1 MAGIRMTG
9 LSSGLDTESLVAEL
23 SKAYQ
28 TKVDD
33 AKKQQTKAEWKKE
46 AWASL
51 NTKIMNFYKNA
62 LSTFKSSGTYSAKAV
77 NGDLSGVK
85 ITAGAKAATGSHK
98 VQVTS
103 TASAQMWTGHKINND
118 TYAATSYTGATGTDK
133 NISDL
138 YDSNGYSLL
147 NRLNG
152 SNFTVA
158 SGNKTANVSI
168 NIDENSTVNDML
180 SSIESQLTSN
190 GITDFE
196 VGFENGAFKFTNKSV
211 DNSVAITAAD
221 STFAKA
227 LGIAGGVTV
236 EKASD
241 TETVSSA
248 TGSVFAYSRAET
260 GQSSVG
266 SSTRLVD
273 LGIAAGTVIK
283 VNETEITID
292 RNTTLSSLATSM
304 EKAGINANYD
314 TNQGRFYLSSKDT
327 GTDNKFTIET
337 DTAGVL
343 AKLGLDYSTE
353 VVNAIKEANP
363 DNYSSILGCD
373 IAATDASI
381 VYNRV
386 TYTQSSN
393 SFSINGLT
401 IDVNKEGE
409 EQEFS
414 VDTDVDG
421 IYDKVKNFIKEYNS
435 LISEMNTLY
444 NADSSRGYEPL
455 TSDEK
460 DAMTDEEAEKWEKK
474 IKDSLLRRDSTISS
488 LLSSMRTTLNKSVEV
503 TNSDGTT
510 SRYALSSFGIVSGN
524 YTEKGQLHI
533 EGDADDSD
541 YSSYDDKLK
550 AAISENPEALIKTL
564 TTLGSEMYENLM
576 KSMKRIDGV
585 RSSQTFYNDVTLDNE
600 IRGYKENVTEMQ
612 EKMQEEEDRYYD
624 QFAAMETAM
633 ARLQSQQTYISQLF
647 GG

>member
-46 AWASL
+46 AWAAL
-51 NTKIMNFYKNA
+51 NTKIMNFYKGA

-85 ITAGAKAATGSHK
+85 ITAGAKAASGSHK
-98 VQVTS
+98 VQVKS
-103 TASAQMWTGHKINND
+103 TASSQMWSGHKIN
-118 TYAATSYTGATGTDK
+118 TSSYTATSYTVATDTNK
-133 NISDL
+133 KISEL
-138 YDSNGYSLL
+138 YDSNGYSIMTG
-147 NRLNG
+147 LNG
-152 SNFTVA
+152 SKFTVNGVEVEININDDTTMDA
-158 SGNKTANVSI
+158 MVASI
-168 NIDENSTVNDML
+168 NSKMESTGVTA
-180 SSIESQLTSN
+180 S
-190 GITDFE
+190 FK
-196 VGFENGAFKFTNKSV
+196 NGALTFTNGSAVAVNINAVDEKS
-211 DNSVAITAAD
+211 
-221 STFAKA
+221 AKA
-227 LGIAGGVTV
+227 LGIKYDASGAGTTV
-236 EKASD
+236 NAND
-241 TETVSSA
+241 TL
-248 TGSVFAYSRAET
+248 TGSTFAYDKVTTEGSN
-260 GQSSVG
+260 VG
-266 SSTRLVD
+266 GSTRLVD
-273 LGIAAGTVIK
+273 LGIAEGTVIK
-283 VNETEITID
+283 VNGTEIRVD
-292 RNTTLSSLATSM
+292 RTTTLSGLATSM

-314 TNQGRFYLSSKDT
+314 ANQGRFYLSSKST
-327 GTDNKFTIET
+327 GAANKFDIIVTKEDGTT
-337 DTAGVL
+337 DTSTL

-353 VVNAIKEANP
+353 YINTIKTANP

-381 VYNRV
+381 VYNGV

-409 EQEFS
+409 EQDFS

-460 DAMTDEEAEKWEKK
+460 DAMTDEEVEKWETK
-474 IKDSLLRRDSTISS
+474 IKSSLLRRDSTISS

-510 SRYALSSFGIVSGN
+510 SRYALSSFGIVTGT

-541 YSSYDDKLK
+541 YSGYDDKLK
-550 AAISENPEALIKTL
+550 AAISENPEALIETL
-564 TTLGSEMYENLM
+564 TTLGSEIYENLM

-600 IRGYKENVTEMQ
+600 IKEYEESVSDLQ
-612 EKMQEEEDRYYD
+612 EKMQEEQDRYYD

-633 ARLQSQQTYISQLF
+633 AKLQSQQTYISQLF
-647 GG
+647 GS

>member
-1 MAGIRMTG
+1 MNISVTADATVDSLLTSINGQLSGTG
-9 LSSGLDTESLVAEL
+9 L
-23 SKAYQ
+23 
-28 TKVDD
+28 
-33 AKKQQTKAEWKKE
+33 
-46 AWASL
+46 
-51 NTKIMNFYKNA
+51 
-62 LSTFKSSGTYSAKAV
+62 
-77 NGDLSGVK
+77 
-85 ITAGAKAATGSHK
+85 
-98 VQVTS
+98 
-103 TASAQMWTGHKINND
+103 TASFEQ
-118 TYAATSYTGATGTDK
+118 GA
-133 NISDL
+133 L
-138 YDSNGYSLL
+138 
-147 NRLNG
+147 
-152 SNFTVA
+152 
-158 SGNKTANVSI
+158 
-168 NIDENSTVNDML
+168 
-180 SSIESQLTSN
+180 
-190 GITDFE
+190 
-196 VGFENGAFKFTNKSV
+196 KFTN
-211 DNSVAITAAD
+211 NSTEDVTINAANANSGAVLGIQHD
-221 STFAKA
+221 AGGTGTTVKANDTLTGSTFAYDK
-227 LGIAGGVTV
+227 VT
-236 EKASD
+236 
-241 TETVSSA
+241 TEGSTV
-248 TGSVFAYSRAET
+248 GN
-260 GQSSVG
+260 
-266 SSTRLVD
+266 STRLVD
-273 LGIAAGTVIK
+273 LGITAGTVIK
-283 VNETEITID
+283 VNQTAITVD

-314 TNQGRFYLSSKDT
+314 ANQGRFYLSSKAT

-353 VVNAIKEANP
+353 VVNAIKEADP
-363 DNYSSILGCD
+363 SAVGCN
-373 IAATDASI
+373 IAATDAQI
-381 VYNRV
+381 VYNKV

-533 EGDADDSD
+533 EGDADDGD

-576 KSMKRIDGV
+576 KSMKRVDGV